1 MGKNVIV
8 IGADLSSFVHID
20 NTYKDIFRKYNQ
32 KGEIKPTLIDLHVYN
47 RCHVI
52 DVCNKCH
59 DLLMM
64 SMKVV
69 IVLF

>member
-8 IGADLSSFVHID
+8 IGADVSSFVHID

-32 KGEIKPTLIDLHVYN
+32 KGEIQPTLN
-47 RCHVI
+47 
-52 DVCNKCH
+52 

-69 IVLF
+69 ILLF